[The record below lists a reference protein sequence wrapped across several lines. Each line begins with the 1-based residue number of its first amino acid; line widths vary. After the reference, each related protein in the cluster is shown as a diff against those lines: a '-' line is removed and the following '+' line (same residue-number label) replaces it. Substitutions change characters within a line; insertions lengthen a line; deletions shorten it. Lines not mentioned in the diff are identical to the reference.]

1 MTQAPASNQAPLPG
15 RVWWVLTAAILV
27 AAAIVGTAGIAELPL
42 DSHEAF
48 VAQTAQE
55 MHDRGDWLV
64 PYFNQQPRLT
74 KPPLGYWLTALTAA
88 AWPSEPW
95 RVEPWHARLP
105 SVIAG
110 LAAVGFTIWMGR
122 ALFDRE
128 TGLAAGALMTTS
140 LGYFNYTHSAR
151 PEMLYAAGCT
161 AAIACFARAWSPA
174 TTPNRSTPYTYGMWL
189 AFALATLTKGPHV
202 PAILIAGFLVF
213 LLTQR
218 TAAKTILHVLRPT
231 TGLLLCLAVALPWWW
246 WVYRA
251 MPREALGE
259 SELTGSAL
267 RIGWS
272 NLLDPG
278 FVYRA
283 PTLILPWAVFI
294 PAAVALPRG
303 GPPQL
308 RGHARLLAWIVVVMI
323 VLMSLGSRRHAY
335 YLLPIL
341 GPMSV
346 LLGAGAVD
354 LFRKLA
360 ASDSPASKR
369 CWSWILALHG
379 VGGLGVII
387 WLWGVAGT
395 NQHPPATV
403 MLALFLLA
411 LAVLAAVG
419 ARVWWQAPQPAFHW
433 INSAAVIVLVFVG
446 IGYAG
451 EARSSR
457 RYLHASLAQ
466 AVPWLVP
473 PEVPLAALEADASV
487 FVYYAQRP
495 VIEYQ
500 SLEQIKTALEHTP
513 THRLALLSSP
523 GRLTDLQ
530 DQFNVTVLREAIGKE
545 QDEHS
550 VQLLEL
556 TPLLPPH
563 PQRQPFSSSP

>member
-1 MTQAPASNQAPLPG
+1 MTQASASNQAPLPG
-15 RVWWVLTAAILV
+15 RVWWALTIAVLV
-27 AAAIVGTAGIAELPL
+27 AASIGGVAGIAELPL

-55 MHDRGDWLV
+55 MHNRGDWLV
-64 PYFNQQPRLT
+64 PYFNQQPRLA
-74 KPPLGYWLTALTAA
+74 KPPVGYWLTALTAT
-88 AWPSEPW
+88 AWSRQPW

-105 SVIAG
+105 SVLAG
-110 LAAVGFTIWMGR
+110 VAAVGFTIWMGR
-122 ALFDRE
+122 ELFDRE
-128 TGLAAGALMTTS
+128 TGLAAGLLMTTS
-140 LGYFNYTHSAR
+140 VGYFNYTHSAR

-161 AAIACFARAWSPA
+161 AAIACFARSWSLAA
-174 TTPNRSTPYTYGMWL
+174 TASRGTPYTYGMWL

-251 MPREALGE
+251 VPREALGQ

-294 PAAVALPRG
+294 PPAVALPWRS
-303 GPPQL
+303 P
-308 RGHARLLAWIVVVMI
+308 RRDSARLLAWTVAVMI

-341 GPMSV
+341 GPMAV

-354 LFRKLA
+354 LFRTLA
-360 ASDSPASKR
+360 ASGSPASKR
-369 CWSWILALHG
+369 CWGWILALHG
-379 VGGLGVII
+379 VGGLGVIV
-387 WLWGVAGT
+387 WLWGFAET
-395 NQHPPATV
+395 NQRPPPA
-403 MLALFLLA
+403 MPLALFLLA
-411 LAVLAAVG
+411 LAVLAATGV
-419 ARVWWQAPQPAFHW
+419 RVWWQAPQPAFHW
-433 INSAAVIVLVFVG
+433 INSASVIVLVFVG

-457 RYLHASLAQ
+457 RYLHANLAQ
-466 AVPWLVP
+466 AIPRLVP
-473 PEVPLAALEADASV
+473 PEVPLAAWEADASV
-487 FVYYAQRP
+487 FVYYAHRP
-495 VIEYQ
+495 VIECRSPQ
-500 SLEQIKTALEHTP
+500 QIRTALEHTP
-513 THRLALLSSP
+513 THRLALVSPP
-523 GRLTDLQ
+523 GRLADLQ
-530 DQFNVTVLREAIGKE
+530 NQFNVTVLREVIGKE
-545 QDEHS
+545 PDEHCI
-550 VQLLEL
+550 QLLEL
-556 TPLLPPH
+556 TPLVPSQAQGTPP
-563 PQRQPFSSSP
+563 

>member
-1 MTQAPASNQAPLPG
+1 MTQAFVSKPALPG
-15 RVWWVLTAAILV
+15 RAGWALTVAILI
-27 AAAIVGTAGIAELPL
+27 AASIVGVAGIAKLPL

-55 MHDRGDWLV
+55 MHDRADWLV

-74 KPPLGYWLTALTAA
+74 KPPLAYWLTALTATA
-88 AWPSEPW
+88 GSRQPW

-105 SVIAG
+105 SVFAG
-110 LAAVGFTIWMGR
+110 VAAVGFTIWIGR
-122 ALFDRE
+122 ELFDRE
-128 TGLAAGALMTTS
+128 TGLAAGLLMVTS
-140 LGYFNYTHSAR
+140 VGYFNYTHSAR
-151 PEMLYAAGCT
+151 PEMLYAAWCT
-161 AAIACFARAWSPA
+161 AAIACFARSWSLAA
-174 TTPNRSTPYTYGMWL
+174 TATPGIPYTYGMWL

-251 MPREALGE
+251 VPREALGE

-278 FVYRA
+278 FIYRA

-294 PAAVALPRG
+294 PAAVALPWRS
-303 GPPQL
+303 PPQ
-308 RGHARLLAWIVVVMI
+308 RRDRARLLAWTVAVMI

-341 GPMSV
+341 GPMAV
-346 LLGAGAVD
+346 LLGAGAAD

-360 ASDSPASKR
+360 KTGSPASKR
-369 CWSWILALHG
+369 FWGWILALHG
-379 VGGLGVII
+379 VGGLGII
-387 WLWGVAGT
+387 VWLWGLAGT
-395 NQHPPATV
+395 SQHPPLAV

-411 LAVLAAVG
+411 LAVLAATGV
-419 ARVWWQAPQPAFHW
+419 RVWWQTPQPVFHW
-433 INSAAVIVLVFVG
+433 INSASVIVLVFVG
-446 IGYAG
+446 VGYAG
-451 EARSSR
+451 QARSSR
-457 RYLHASLAQ
+457 RYLHADLAQ
-466 AVPWLVP
+466 AVTRLVP
-473 PEVPLAALEADASV
+473 PEVPLAAWEADASV

-495 VIEYQ
+495 VIECRSPQ
-500 SLEQIKTALEHTP
+500 QIRTALERTP
-513 THRLALLSSP
+513 THRLALLSP
-523 GRLTDLQ
+523 PNRLDELQ
-530 DQFNVTVLREAIGKE
+530 NQFNVTVLREVIGNE
-545 QDEHS
+545 QTEHS
-550 VQLLEL
+550 LQLLEL
-556 TPLLPPH
+556 APLVPSQAQDTPP
-563 PQRQPFSSSP
+563 